1 VQELLPVLANYN
13 IFVHLNSLIRLL
25 DDFFKN
31 FFLALFLLENF
42 SDQVL
47 GIKASWNEQ
56 NMFF

>member
-1 VQELLPVLANYN
+1 VQELLPVLADDN

-25 DDFFKN
+25 DDLFKD

-47 GIKASWNEQ
+47 GIKASRNEQ
-56 NMFF
+56 IMLF

>member
-25 DDFFKN
+25 DDLFKN

-42 SDQVL
+42 SD
-47 GIKASWNEQ
+47 
-56 NMFF
+56 

>member
-25 DDFFKN
+25 DDLFKN